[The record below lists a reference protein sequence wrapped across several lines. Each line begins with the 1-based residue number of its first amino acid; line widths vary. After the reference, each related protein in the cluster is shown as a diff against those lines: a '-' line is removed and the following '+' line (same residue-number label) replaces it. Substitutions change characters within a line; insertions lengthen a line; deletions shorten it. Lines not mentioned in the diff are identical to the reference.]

1 MASSL
6 HQRVL
11 VSSPAVADRIAKTTG
26 HEAKSVTVAKMV
38 GSKDVAQFMRLVAT
52 AQNSTRKM
60 GMAVR

>member
-1 MASSL
+1 MASSPRRSL
-6 HQRVL
+6 L

-26 HEAKSVTVAKMV
+26 HQTKPITVTKMV

-60 GMAVR
+60 GMVVR